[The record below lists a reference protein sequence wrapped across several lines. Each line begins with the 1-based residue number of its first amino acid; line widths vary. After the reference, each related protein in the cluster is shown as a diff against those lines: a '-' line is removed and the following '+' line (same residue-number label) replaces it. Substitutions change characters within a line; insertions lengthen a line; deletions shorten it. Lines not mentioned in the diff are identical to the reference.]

1 MRHQDSS
8 ATETIHELLI
18 EACLEQLRQLG
29 LTAKRTTQPP
39 TKVHFCSLISGS
51 GEGLQINT
59 LVQPDIEILTLGH
72 PSKKSDLSQEETED
86 WCCEFNNQLM
96 GRVKTKLLNRGCLIN
111 LGLPSLITCDA
122 VKAAKLMVMKPI
134 PLTQRF
140 ETKFGRLELS
150 NFLQLDP
157 DFALSEVNAS
167 DLSSKGDMREGEV
180 WLF

>member
-18 EACLEQLRQLG
+18 EACLEQLKQLG

-39 TKVHFCSLISGS
+39 TKVLFCSLISGS
-51 GEGLQINT
+51 GEGLQINA

-72 PSKKSDLSQEETED
+72 PSKKSDLSLEETED

-111 LGLPSLITCDA
+111 LGLPSLISCDA
-122 VKAAKLMVMKPI
+122 VEAAKLKEPT

-140 ETKFGRLELS
+140 ETKFGRLELT

-157 DFALSEVNAS
+157 DFVLSEINAS
-167 DLSSKGDMREGEV
+167 NLSSKGDMREGDV